1 LYTVLIVKKTKNT
14 DSILYQTVKPGNTI
28 RYDTIGAINVD
39 WKAEFGQSAQS
50 TTSNQKQKI

>member
-1 LYTVLIVKKTKNT
+1 VLIVKKTKNT

-28 RYDTIGAINVD
+28 RYDTVGAINVD